1 MAGDASRENGKK
13 GGRPLGAKNAA
24 TIQRDAELR
33 AYRDRVAKNTQR
45 LLDAEMTV
53 AQGVTMLFKKPK
65 AAAKGEPRKVER
77 VTDEATI
84 RAYLDGE
91 LDNDEHDFYFLATER
106 PDTVTIQ
113 RMLDRTYDKP
123 PQAVAL
129 GGTDGG
135 AIEVVQKVV
144 FVVQDGNA

>member
-1 MAGDASRENGKK
+1 MPGDTSRKNGKK
-13 GGRPLGAKNAA
+13 GGRPVGAKSAA
-24 TIQRDAELR
+24 TIERDAELR

-65 AAAKGEPRKVER
+65 AGAKGETRKVER

-84 RAYLDGE
+84 RQYLDGE
-91 LDNDEHDFYFLATER
+91 LESDQNDFYFLATER

-135 AIEVVQKVV
+135 AIEVVKRVV
-144 FVVQDGNA
+144 FEVVNT